1 VIQGQ
6 IALLQLNGDE
16 LEAEIVLTR
25 ALGGGY
31 RSDDL
36 PSRPPVP
43 PLAASGVN

>member
-1 VIQGQ
+1 
-6 IALLQLNGDE
+6 LNGDE

-36 PSRPPVP
+36 PPQPAQAGR
-43 PLAASGVN
+43 